1 MKVVRQLNL
10 KKKENTGDRGVIPT
24 NLYIFW
30 VLIPVYF
37 TFRNVEINETV
48 ALCRKKSQSS
58 SVGNS
63 TLQPVLQ

>member
-30 VLIPVYF
+30 VPIPVYF
-37 TFRNVEINETV
+37 RFRNVKVNETV
-48 ALCRKKSQSS
+48 ALCRKKS
-58 SVGNS
+58 
-63 TLQPVLQ
+63 